1 MAAEKLFRRTNGEI
15 KSNLANIGE
24 AFRHGVGVK
33 QDDVE
38 AGNWYERSVTH
49 GSPSGMINF
58 ACFNAAGRG
67 GLEGGPERTV

>member
-1 MAAEKLFRRTNGEI
+1 M
-15 KSNLANIGE
+15 
-24 AFRHGVGVK
+24 K

-58 ACFNAAGRG
+58 ASFNAAGRG